1 MEQMLTLTHATER
14 DIDLLL
20 VEEFA
25 ASATFSSWF
34 LEQLGLNVEGMGAV
48 SVFHSTRRMHNRRE
62 IDISVDIS
70 TDAGRVL
77 LLVENKLDTDEQ
89 PDQAK
94 SYRDEAELRASG
106 YQRVL
111 TVLVCPE
118 HYIASHH
125 RFAQAFDRVVTYES
139 VCQHFRNRTQT
150 APGEIG
156 ARCLHRASLI
166 EQAIGKSRRGYVQ
179 VVHPG
184 KRAFSNHYVALLKEL
199 GSPLIPGPSMKKDSG
214 AESVTMIFAP
224 KTLPKWPFLPQM
236 RIVHQ
241 LREANAN
248 INFYTWGDHF
258 PALAQAMAPALQGT
272 DFRLVPTVNKRR
284 GGRSGLMV
292 VAETPKV
299 DQFADF
305 DQQREAIVQ
314 GIKATEKLRDW
325 LLEHRANVEVWSR
338 TVAQMNKGHGK

>member
-1 MEQMLTLTHATER
+1 MKKMLTLTHATER

-20 VEEFA
+20 VEEFV
-25 ASATFSSWF
+25 ASRSFSFWF
-34 LEQLGLNVEGMGAV
+34 LKQLGLDASQLGEV

-62 IDISVDIS
+62 IDISVDVS
-70 TDAGRVL
+70 AGVGRVL

-94 SYRDEAELRASG
+94 SYRDEAELRASE

-125 RFAQAFDRVVTYES
+125 RFAQAFDRVVTYEA
-139 VCQHFRNRTQT
+139 VCQHFNNRTQT
-150 APGEIG
+150 SRDEIG
-156 ARCLHRASLI
+156 ARCRHRASLF
-166 EQAIGKSRRGYVQ
+166 EQAIGKSRRGYAQ

-224 KTLPKWPFLPQM
+224 KTIPKWSFLPQM

-258 PALAQAMAPALQGT
+258 PHLAQAMAPALQGT
-272 DFRLVPTVNKRR
+272 GFRLVPTVNKRR
-284 GGRSGLMV
+284 GGRSGLMI

-305 DQQREAIVQ
+305 DQQREAVTQ
-314 GIKATEKLRDW
+314 GIWATEKLRDW
-325 LLEHRANVEVWSR
+325 FLDHRTDVEAWSR
-338 TVAQMNKGHGK
+338 IVAQMNKGQG

>member
-1 MEQMLTLTHATER
+1 MKKMLTLTHATER
-14 DIDLLL
+14 DIDLLFI
-20 VEEFA
+20 EEFV
-25 ASATFSSWF
+25 ASESFSSWF
-34 LEQLGLNVEGMGAV
+34 LSQLELDEFQAGKV
-48 SVFHSTRRMHNRRE
+48 SVFHSKRRMHNRRE

-70 TDAGRVL
+70 APTGRAL
-77 LLVENKLDTDEQ
+77 LLVENKLDADEQ

-94 SYRDEAELRASG
+94 SYREESELRAPE
-106 YQRVL
+106 YKRVL

-118 HYIASHH
+118 HYIDSH
-125 RFAQAFDRVVTYES
+125 RCFAQAFDKVVTYEA
-139 VCQHFRNRTQT
+139 VYQHFNNRTQT
-150 APGEIG
+150 APDEIG
-156 ARCLHRASLI
+156 ARCLHRANLI
-166 EQAIGKSRRGYVQ
+166 EQAITKSRRGYIPVI
-179 VVHPG
+179 HPG

-199 GSPLIPGPSMKKDSG
+199 GSSLIPGPSMKKDSG

-224 KTLPKWPFLPQM
+224 QTLPKWAFLPQM

-258 PALAQAMAPALQGT
+258 PALAQAMEPALQGT

-314 GIKATEKLRDW
+314 GIRATEQLRDW
-325 LLEHRANVEVWSR
+325 LLEHRADVEVWSSN
-338 TVAQMNKGHGK
+338 VVQMNKGHG

>member
-25 ASATFSSWF
+25 ASANFSSWF
-34 LEQLGLNVEGMGAV
+34 LEQLGLSVEGMGAV

-62 IDISVDIS
+62 IDISVDVS

-94 SYRDEAELRASG
+94 SYREEADLRASE
-106 YQRVL
+106 YQRVI

-125 RFAQAFDRVVTYES
+125 RFAQVFDRVVTYEA
-139 VCQHFRNRTQT
+139 VCQHFNNRTQT
-150 APGEIG
+150 APDEIG

-166 EQAIGKSRRGYVQ
+166 EQAIAKSRRGYVQ

-184 KRAFSNHYVALLKEL
+184 KRAFSDHYFALLKEL
-199 GSPLIPGPSMKKDSG
+199 ESPLIPGPSMKKDSG

-248 INFYTWGDHF
+248 INLYTWGDYFSH
-258 PALAQAMAPALQGT
+258 LAQAMAPALQGT
-272 DFRLVPTVNKRR
+272 DFRLVPTLNKRR
-284 GGRSGLMV
+284 GGRSGLMI

-299 DQFADF
+299 NQFADF
-305 DQQREAIVQ
+305 DQQREAVTQ
-314 GIKATEKLRDW
+314 GIRATEKLRDW
-325 LLEHRANVEVWSR
+325 FMDHRTDAEAWSR
-338 TVAQMNKGHGK
+338 IVAQMNKGQG

>member
-25 ASATFSSWF
+25 ASASFSSWF
-34 LEQLGLNVEGMGAV
+34 LEQLGLSVEGMGAV
-48 SVFHSTRRMHNRRE
+48 KVFHSTRRMHNRRE
-62 IDISVDIS
+62 IDITVDVS
-70 TDAGRVL
+70 TDAGGVL

-89 PDQAK
+89 PNQAK
-94 SYRDEAELRASG
+94 SYREEAGFRASE

-118 HYIASHH
+118 HYIARHH
-125 RFAQAFDRVVTYES
+125 RFAQAFDRVVTYEA
-139 VCQHFRNRTQT
+139 VCQHFKNRTQT
-150 APGEIG
+150 VPDEIG
-156 ARCLHRASLI
+156 ARCLHRANLI
-166 EQAIGKSRRGYVQ
+166 EQAITKSRRGYAQ

-184 KRAFSNHYVALLKEL
+184 KRAFSNRYVAILKEL
-199 GSPLIPGPSMKKDSG
+199 GSPLIPGPSMRKDSG

-248 INFYTWGDHF
+248 INFYTWGDYF

-272 DFRLVPTVNKRR
+272 DFRLVPTANKRR

-314 GIKATEKLRDW
+314 GIKATEELRNW
-325 LLEHRANVEVWSR
+325 LLDHRADVEVWSR
-338 TVAQMNKGHGK
+338 IVARNKKGYG

>member
-1 MEQMLTLTHATER
+1 MKKMLTLTHATER

-20 VEEFA
+20 VEEFVASRSFA
-25 ASATFSSWF
+25 AWF
-34 LEQLGLNVEGMGAV
+34 LEQLDLDTSLLGEV

-62 IDISVDIS
+62 IDISVDVS
-70 TDAGRVL
+70 TGAGRIL

-94 SYRDEAELRASG
+94 SYQEEASLRAPE
-106 YQRVL
+106 YQSVL

-118 HYIASHH
+118 HYIESHP
-125 RFAQAFDRVVTYES
+125 RFASAFEKTVPYEA
-139 VCQHFRNRTQT
+139 VCQHFKGRIRS
-150 APGEIG
+150 EIEEIS
-156 ARCLHRASLI
+156 ARCSHRANMI

-184 KRAFSNHYVALLKEL
+184 KRAFSSKYVALLEEL
-199 GSPLIPGPSMKKDSG
+199 QSPLIPGPSMKKDSG

-224 KTLPKWPFLPQM
+224 NTLPKWSFLPQM

-258 PALAQAMAPALQGT
+258 PNLAQAMAPALQGT
-272 DFRLVPTVNKRR
+272 GFRLVPTVNKRK
-284 GGRSGLMV
+284 GGRSGLMI
-292 VAETPKV
+292 VAETPKI

-305 DQQREAIVQ
+305 EHQRDAVIQ
-314 GIKATEKLRDW
+314 GIRTTETLRDW
-325 LLEHRANVEVWSR
+325 LLDHRNEVETWSR
-338 TVAQMNKGHGK
+338 AVAQLNEGQGG

>member
-1 MEQMLTLTHATER
+1 MKKMLTLTHATER

-20 VEEFA
+20 IEEFA
-25 ASATFSSWF
+25 ASESFSSWF
-34 LEQLGLNVEGMGAV
+34 LSQLELDEFQAGEV

-70 TDAGRVL
+70 APTGRAL

-89 PDQAK
+89 PGQAE
-94 SYRDEAELRASG
+94 SYREEAELKASE
-106 YQRVL
+106 YHCVL

-118 HYIASHH
+118 HYIASHQ
-125 RFAQAFDRVVTYES
+125 RFAQAFDRVVTYEA
-139 VCQHFRNRTQT
+139 VCQHFNNRIQT
-150 APGEIG
+150 APDEIG
-156 ARCLHRASLI
+156 ARCLHRANLI
-166 EQAIGKSRRGYVQ
+166 EQAITKSRRGYVQ

-184 KRAFSNHYVALLKEL
+184 KRAFSNHYVTLLKEL

-214 AESVTMIFAP
+214 AESVTMIFEP

-258 PALAQAMAPALQGT
+258 PHLAQAMAPALQGT
-272 DFRLVPTVNKRR
+272 EFRLVPTVNKRR
-284 GGRSGLMV
+284 GGRSGLMI

-305 DQQREAIVQ
+305 DQQRDAITQ
-314 GIKATEKLRDW
+314 GIRATEKLRDW
-325 LLEHRANVEVWSR
+325 LLDHRADVDAWSR
-338 TVAQMNKGHGK
+338 IVAQMNKDQD